1 MIREEIRTLKTGE
14 RELRKFGLTV
24 GGALALLGLW
34 FWWRGKTHFPCF
46 LVPGG
51 LLMLLG
57 ALVPRALKFI
67 YIGWMSLAFILG
79 IAVSTALLTLFFY
92 LIVTPIGLISRLA
105 GRDFLNRKFDRDATT
120 YWIRRDRSSSAQTR
134 NYEQQF

>member
-1 MIREEIRTLKTGE
+1 MIREEIKSLRTGE

-24 GGALALLGLW
+24 GGVFALLGCW

>member
-1 MIREEIRTLKTGE
+1 MIREEIKSLKTGA

-24 GGALALLGLW
+24 GGVFALVGCW
-34 FWWRGKTHFPCF
+34 YWWRGKTHLPYL
-46 LVPGG
+46 LVPGV

-67 YIGWMSLAFILG
+67 YIGWMSFAFILG
-79 IAVSTALLTLFFY
+79 FAVSTTLLTLLFY

-105 GRDFLNRKFDRDATT
+105 GRDFLNRKFDRNTAT
-120 YWIRRDRSSSAQTR
+120 YWKKRDRSSSGHTR